1 MEGPIDEEDR
11 LVEAPADVLRQT
23 VIQRQ
28 ALEGNSMRLVKRLAG
43 VDVSAATLTVG
54 AVEDVCDAQTLQ
66 KGDIPGGGS
75 EFEEGKCTLFAVED
89 HPRWHLPISED
100 NTGEDLI
107 AVGDALQAHWS
118 SPWRRRRRKNV
129 LHCVQLTAEL
139 TRQTEGSIS
148 FGGGSGG
155 GDGRHGFFKGRELL
169 LFRKRDCFIVYLTLL
184 REKRQTKFVRVRLG
198 FSLLL
203 GHSYSDCSSSS
214 S

>member
-28 ALEGNSMRLVKRLAG
+28 ALEGNSMWLVKRLAG

-75 EFEEGKCTLFAVED
+75 
-89 HPRWHLPISED
+89 ISED

-139 TRQTEGSIS
+139 TRQTKGSIS